1 MIENA
6 REKAGRKG
14 GKAAAKSH
22 DKNFYERLGEKGSEK
37 TAKTH
42 GKDFYR
48 ENGKKMC
55 PKLVVV
61 RLKYTSDWGNL
72 PPAK

>member
-14 GKAAAKSH
+14 GKATAKSH
-22 DKNFYERLGEKGSEK
+22 DKNFYEKLGEKGGEK

-42 GKDFYR
+42 DKVPITD
-48 ENGKKMC
+48 KKGFPIVIIKEHIC
-55 PKLVVV
+55 LVV
-61 RLKYTSDWGNL
+61 RKLH
-72 PPAK
+72 

>member
-1 MIENA
+1 MHA
-6 REKAGRKG
+6 KKAGRKG
-14 GKAAAKSH
+14 GKATAKSH
-22 DKNFYERLGEKGSEK
+22 DKNFYEKLGEKGGEK

-61 RLKYTSDWGNL
+61 RLKYT
-72 PPAK
+72 

>member
-1 MIENA
+1 MIRKIQVWVIENA

-14 GKAAAKSH
+14 GKATAKSH
-22 DKNFYERLGEKGSEK
+22 D
-37 TAKTH
+37 
-42 GKDFYR
+42 KDFYR

-61 RLKYTSDWGNL
+61 RLKYTLDWGNL